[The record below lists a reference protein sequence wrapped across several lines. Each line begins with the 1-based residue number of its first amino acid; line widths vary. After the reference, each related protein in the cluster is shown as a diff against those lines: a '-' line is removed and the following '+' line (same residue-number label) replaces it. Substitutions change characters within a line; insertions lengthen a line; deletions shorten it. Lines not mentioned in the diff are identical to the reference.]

1 MDDRSFYQT
10 VLGLAD
16 PWVVEQVELRAAEQ
30 EVLVRV
36 GVGPGAE
43 LRCPEC
49 GEVSAGYD
57 RSEERRWR
65 HLDTMQYRTVLVT
78 QIRRVR
84 CSTHGVRQVKVPW
97 ADDRSRFSALFE
109 AWAIRLLRES
119 TVLGVAEL
127 LGISWDEA
135 ASIQRRAVARGLAR
149 RSLEPV
155 AVVGVDE
162 TSFQKRYQYV
172 TIVNDLEGDRVMWVG
187 DHRRQETLEEY
198 WKSLSQAD
206 LAAVQAVVLDMWGPY
221 IVATC
226 NCVPEALSKIVF
238 DRYHV
243 AANLS
248 KAVNHVRQAEQLEL
262 RRAGEAARAA
272 ALRGKRFTLLKGRRR
287 RTPEDE
293 AEIAAL
299 RKAGFK
305 VGRAWLIK
313 EAADRIWAC
322 VSASEAA
329 AEFRKWY
336 SWAIRSR
343 LDPIKRVAR
352 LMKNHLYGILRYAE
366 QRYTNAKSEGVNSRI
381 QLIKHRARGYRN
393 RENFRNAILFHCGGL
408 DMNPG

>member
-16 PWVVEQVELRAAEQ
+16 PWVVEQVEVKAADQ

-36 GVGPGAE
+36 GVAHGAQ

-57 RSEERRWR
+57 RSDERRWR

-78 QIRRVR
+78 QIPRIR
-84 CSTHGVRQVKVPW
+84 CSTHGVRQVRVPW
-97 ADDRSRFSALFE
+97 AEERSRFTALFE
-109 AWAIRLLRES
+109 AWAIRLLHES

-127 LGISWDEA
+127 LAISWDEA
-135 ASIQRRAVARGLAR
+135 ASIQRRAVVRGLGR
-149 RSLEPV
+149 RSREPV
-155 AVVGVDE
+155 PVLGIDE
-162 TSFQKRYQYV
+162 TSFQKRYEFV
-172 TIVNDLEGDRVMWVG
+172 TVINDLEGDRVMWVG
-187 DHRRQETLEEY
+187 DHRGRATLREY
-198 WKSLSQAD
+198 WESLSEAE
-206 LAAVQAVVLDMWGPY
+206 LTAVRAVVMDMWGPY
-221 IVATC
+221 IAATC
-226 NCVPEALSKIVF
+226 DCVPDALSKIVF

-248 KAVNHVRQAEQLEL
+248 KAVNHVRHAEQREL

-305 VGRAWLIK
+305 VGRAWSIK
-313 EAADRIWAC
+313 EAAERIWASLS
-322 VSASEAA
+322 VSEAA
-329 AEFRKWY
+329 VEFRKWY
-336 SWAIRSR
+336 NHAIRSR
-343 LDPIKRVAR
+343 LEPIKRVAR
-352 LMKNHLYGILRYAE
+352 LLKGHLYGILRFAE
-366 QRYTNAKSEGVNSRI
+366 HRYTNAKSEGVNSRI
-381 QLIKHRARGYRN
+381 QLLKHRARGYRN

-408 DMNPG
+408 DLNPR

>member
-10 VLGLAD
+10 LLGLAD
-16 PWVVEQVELRAAEQ
+16 PWVVEQVELCAADH

-36 GVGPGAE
+36 GVGAGAA

-57 RSEERRWR
+57 RSDERRWR

-78 QIRRVR
+78 QIPRVR
-84 CSTHGVRQVKVPW
+84 CDTHGVRQVKVPW
-97 ADDRSRFSALFE
+97 AGERSRFTALFE
-109 AWAIRLLRES
+109 AWAIRLLHES
-119 TVLGVAEL
+119 TVLGAAEL
-127 LGISWDEA
+127 LGISWEEA
-135 ASIQRRAVARGLAR
+135 AAIQRRAVVRGLAR

-155 AVVGVDE
+155 AVLGIDE
-162 TSFQKRYQYV
+162 TSFRKRYEYV
-172 TIVNDLEGDRVMWVG
+172 TVVNDLEGDRVMWVG
-187 DHRRQETLEEY
+187 DHRRRETLREY
-198 WKSLSQAD
+198 WDSLSETE
-206 LAAVQAVVLDMWGPY
+206 LAGVRAVVMDMWGPY

-226 NCVPEALSKIVF
+226 DCVPDALSKIVF

-248 KAVNHVRQAEQLEL
+248 KAVNHVRQEEQREL

-272 ALRGKRFTLLKGRRR
+272 ELQGKRFTLLKGRRR

-299 RKAGFK
+299 RRAGFK

-313 EAADRIWAC
+313 ESADRIWAC
-322 VSASEAA
+322 VSASDAS

-343 LDPIKRVAR
+343 LEPIKRVAR
-352 LMKNHLYGILRYAE
+352 LMKGHLYGILRYAE
-366 QRYTNAKSEGVNSRI
+366 HRYTNAKSEGTNSRI

-408 DMNPG
+408 DMSPS